1 MPCCRNPHQYGEWKF
16 SDGSQVKHIAERPS
30 TFHRSRDNSG
40 NVYLFR
46 VNDNMFQAGRTCCE
60 IPDATD
66 TNQTLCVNICESV
79 NYLTNS

>member
-1 MPCCRNPHQYGEWKF
+1 MEVKLNTLLK
-16 SDGSQVKHIAERPS
+16 DQVHFTEVE
-30 TFHRSRDNSG
+30 TTVG